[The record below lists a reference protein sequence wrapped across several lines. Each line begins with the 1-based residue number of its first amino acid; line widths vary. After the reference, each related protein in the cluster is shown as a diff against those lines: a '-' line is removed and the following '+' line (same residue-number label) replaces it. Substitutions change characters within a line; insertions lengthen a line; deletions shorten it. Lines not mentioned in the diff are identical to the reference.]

1 METRAVDLWTIP
13 LTRECPTHLS
23 EDEVARAHRFRFDP
37 DRIRWIRAR
46 SSLRLILAGY
56 EGGDPTALVFRYGA
70 HGKPG
75 LLPATR
81 LEFNLSHAGDW
92 AMVAVARSVPVG
104 VDIEQIRTKVDMAA
118 LLRRLGETELPQAEP
133 ELYRAWA
140 RREARTKAEGGPLF
154 TKPADDIACDRRRRS
169 PRLCGRGCAD
179 RLRATCALSDTRIRT
194 SQKSPLK

>member
-13 LTRECPTHLS
+13 LTRECPAHLS
-23 EDEVARAHRFRFDP
+23 EDEVVRASRFRFDP

-56 EGGDPTALVFRYGA
+56 EGGDPAELVFRYGK
-70 HGKPG
+70 HGKPA
-75 LLPATR
+75 LLAATG
-81 LEFNLSHAGDW
+81 LEFNLSHSGDW

-104 VDIEQIRTKVDMAA
+104 VDIERIRANVDMAA

-154 TKPADDIACDRRRRS
+154 TRPADD
-169 PRLCGRGCAD
+169 
-179 RLRATCALSDTRIRT
+179 TCAIDIAAPAGYAASVALAGYRPEVRYCGGA
-194 SQKSPLK
+194 L